1 MDPVTLGL
9 LLTSTILQTGASV
22 KQAHD
27 TEEAQEEA
35 NEIQRGKEIHADLQ
49 ASRKRA
55 KEARIARARVQQ
67 GAEATGTT
75 GSSGELGALSS
86 LQTQLGTQQAN
97 QTSAANTANALSGV
111 NERLASKTFFNQ
123 GLAATGQMIG
133 AYGQYEANKPK

>member
-1 MDPVTLGL
+1 MDPLTLGL
-9 LLTSTILQTGASV
+9 LLTSTILQTGATI

-27 TEEAQEEA
+27 TKEAQEEA
-35 NEIQRGKEIHADLQ
+35 NEIQRGSEIHADLQ

-86 LQTQLGTQQAN
+86 LQTQLGTQEAN

-111 NERLASKTFFNQ
+111 NDRLASKTFFNQ
-123 GLAATGQMIG
+123 GLAATGQVIG
-133 AYGQYEANKPK
+133 AYGQYKANKPK

>member
-1 MDPVTLGL
+1 MALGL
-9 LLTSTILQTGASV
+9 AIMAIASV
-22 KQAHD
+22 VSAGAGIKQAHD
-27 TEEAQEEA
+27 TKEAQEEA

-111 NERLASKTFFNQ
+111 NERLSSKTFFNQ

-133 AYGQYEANKPK
+133 AYGQYEANKT